1 MKHLTLTRDEAEVVS
16 STLHSLLWDELLPEA
31 AREIAAGRTPEGK
44 EARAALDVLGRLS
57 VSRWNDLAER
67 WPNAVSVLTD
77 YKCEDCKG
85 LSLSINWREWCDA
98 WICDSCNDDRIR
110 AVYAEEDSRQDRR
123 AEERFQRMRD
133 GEGAA

>member
-1 MKHLTLTRDEAEVVS
+1 V
-16 STLHSLLWDELLPEA
+16 
-31 AREIAAGRTPEGK
+31 AREIAAGRTPEGRK
-44 EARAALDVLGRLS
+44 ARAALDVLGRIS

-98 WICDSCNDDRIR
+98 WICDSCNEERIR
-110 AVYAEEDSRQDRR
+110 RADEEERSRQDRR